1 MNKDNKDQNKE
12 NKDRFYYNKEFLGSP
27 DGRSVRLLSEYY
39 GPFQRFKRNNIQ
51 DTVVFFGSARLKS
64 KEDATAA
71 LNNAP
76 KNISKKKKKIL
87 ETDLDM
93 SFYYESARELSY
105 KMTKWSKK
113 LKYKK
118 KRFIVTSGG
127 GPGIMEAAN
136 RGATEAKGLAVG
148 LSISLP
154 FEKSGNEWI
163 SDDLEINF
171 HYFFMRKFWFL
182 YLAKAM
188 VVWPGGVG
196 TLDEVMEALTLIQT
210 KKLRKKIPIVLFDSH
225 FWNKV
230 VNWDFLVEKGVISK
244 SDLDLFHISDSVD
257 DAYKYLSKKI
267 RATHLSG
274 PNF

>member
-1 MNKDNKDQNKE
+1 MLGAKKVSTE

-27 DGRSVRLLSEYY
+27 EGRSVRLLSEYY
-39 GPFQRFKRNNIQ
+39 GPFQRFKRNNVQ
-51 DTVVFFGSARLKS
+51 DTIVFFGSARLKS
-64 KEDATAA
+64 EKDAKAA
-71 LNNAP
+71 LAKAP
-76 KNISKKKKKIL
+76 INISKKRKKVL
-87 ETDLDM
+87 ETDLEM
-93 SFYYESARELSY
+93 SHYYEAARQLSF
-105 KMTKWSKK
+105 KMTKWSKG

-136 RGATEAKGLAVG
+136 RGATEAKGLAIG

-154 FEKSGNEWI
+154 FEQSGNEWI

-182 YLAKAM
+182 YLAKAI
-188 VVWPGGVG
+188 VVWPGGFG

-210 KKLRKKIPIVLFDSH
+210 KKLRKQIPIVLFDSN
-225 FWNKV
+225 FWNNV
-230 VNWDFLVEKGVISK
+230 INWDFLVDKGVISK

-257 DAYKYLSKKI
+257 DAYKYLTKKI
-267 RATHLSG
+267 RSTHLRG

>member
-1 MNKDNKDQNKE
+1 MNKDHKDQNKE

-71 LNNAP
+71 LKNAP

-154 FEKSGNEWI
+154 FEQSGNEWI

-257 DAYKYLSKKI
+257 DAYKYLTKKI

>member
-210 KKLRKKIPIVLFDSH
+210 KKLRKKIPTVLFDSH

-257 DAYKYLSKKI
+257 DAYKYLTKKI

>member
-1 MNKDNKDQNKE
+1 MLGAKKVSTE

-27 DGRSVRLLSEYY
+27 EGRSVRLLSEYY
-39 GPFQRFKRNNIQ
+39 GPFQRFKRNNVQ
-51 DTVVFFGSARLKS
+51 DTIVFFGSARLKS
-64 KEDATAA
+64 EKDAKTALA
-71 LNNAP
+71 KAP
-76 KNISKKKKKIL
+76 INISKKKKKVL
-87 ETDLDM
+87 ETDLEM
-93 SFYYESARELSY
+93 SHYYEAARQLSF
-105 KMTKWSKK
+105 KMTKWSKG

-118 KRFIVTSGG
+118 KRFIITSGG

-136 RGATEAKGLAVG
+136 RGATEAKGLAIG

-154 FEKSGNEWI
+154 FEQSGNEWI

-182 YLAKAM
+182 YLAKAI

-210 KKLRKKIPIVLFDSH
+210 KKLRKQIPIVLFDSN
-225 FWNKV
+225 FWNNV
-230 VNWDFLVEKGVISK
+230 INWDFLVDKGVISK

-257 DAYKYLSKKI
+257 DAYKYLTKKI
-267 RATHLSG
+267 RSTHLRG

>member
-1 MNKDNKDQNKE
+1 MNEKNDN
-12 NKDRFYYNKEFLGSP
+12 RFYYNKEFLGSP
-27 DGRSVRLLSEYY
+27 DARSVRLLAEYY
-39 GPFQRFKRNNIQ
+39 GPLQSFKRNKIQ
-51 DTVVFFGSARLKS
+51 DTIVFFGSARLKS
-64 KEDATAA
+64 KEDAELA
-71 LNNAP
+71 LASAP
-76 KNISKKKKKIL
+76 KNLSKNDRAVL
-87 ETDLDM
+87 DTDLDM
-93 SFYYESARELSY
+93 SRYYEAARELAF

-113 LKYKK
+113 LNNKK

-154 FEKSGNEWI
+154 FEQAGNPFI

-188 VVWPGGVG
+188 VVWPGGFG
-196 TLDEVMEALTLIQT
+196 TLDEVMETLTLIQT
-210 KKLRKKIPIVLFDSH
+210 NKLRKQIPIVLFDSD
-225 FWNKV
+225 FWNNV
-230 VNWDFLVEKGVISK
+230 VNWDFLVDKGVISR
-244 SDLDLFHISDSVD
+244 SDLDLFQICDTVD
-257 DAYKYLSKKI
+257 DAYKYLTKKI
-267 RATHLSG
+267 TATHLRG